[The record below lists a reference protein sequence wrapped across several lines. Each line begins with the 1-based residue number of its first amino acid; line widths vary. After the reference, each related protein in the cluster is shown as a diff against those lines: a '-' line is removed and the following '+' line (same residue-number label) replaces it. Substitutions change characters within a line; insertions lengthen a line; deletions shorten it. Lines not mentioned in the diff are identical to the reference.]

1 MAAASTSF
9 NSKRSRH
16 SSLWSLQD
24 DPEEGQDQVYHTSD
38 MVNYVNDPFGASQGT
53 GGGSSGGTGGT
64 NSTAEFG
71 ASSYRVDQN
80 SHEVVSS
87 LEQSRIS
94 AAASHM
100 DAFRKGSRYSASNEA
115 LN

>member
-1 MAAASTSF
+1 
-9 NSKRSRH
+9 
-16 SSLWSLQD
+16 
-24 DPEEGQDQVYHTSD
+24 

-100 DAFRKGSRYSASNEA
+100 DAFCKGSRFSASNEA
-115 LN
+115 LNKKRSKKIKKRSKKIKKDQKKIKGRKSSDNRI